1 VKIRKFAL
9 LVSVVAVCLLLLTL
23 QSRGY
28 GASARDLLA
37 LVTTPVQSGVARA
50 HRAAFAVWDT
60 YFDWKNARA
69 ENRHLRDEN
78 QRLRVEAL
86 RVGETEDENRRLR
99 RLLALQARLPLTT
112 LSGEII
118 GRDWGGWIRSLSRRF
133 RQGAFHFPLV
143 LLVIV
148 SMDPGTL
155 LRAIT
160 SFKQD
165 ILVVLTSQ

>member
-1 VKIRKFAL
+1 MKIRKFAL

-112 LSGEII
+112 RAAPTCWTGTT
-118 GRDWGGWIRSLSRRF
+118 RGGVGSRLPASLTASATEPYNSRR
-133 RQGAFHFPLV
+133 RHG
-143 LLVIV
+143 
-148 SMDPGTL
+148 
-155 LRAIT
+155 RA
-160 SFKQD
+160 SPANREE
-165 ILVVLTSQ
+165 S